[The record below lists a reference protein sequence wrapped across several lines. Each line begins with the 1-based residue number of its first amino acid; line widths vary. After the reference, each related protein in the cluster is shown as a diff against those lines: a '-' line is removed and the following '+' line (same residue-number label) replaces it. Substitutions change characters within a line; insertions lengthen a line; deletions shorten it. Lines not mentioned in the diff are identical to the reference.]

1 VDVEDL
7 LREALI
13 GVQRRIEED
22 ERQGGADGDD
32 GGQRESAQTL
42 AVSGGN
48 D

>member
-7 LREALI
+7 LRKALV
-13 GVQRRIEED
+13 GVQWRIEED

-42 AVSGGN
+42 AVRREN